1 MKKQY
6 VAPELTFHGNAAE
19 ITQIVGGTQ
28 RTDFA
33 FQNGV
38 QVSGGN
44 DLGSRDVNISG
55 TR

>member
-6 VAPELTFHGNAAE
+6 VAPELTVHGNAAE
-19 ITQIVGGTQ
+19 ITQIVGGAQ

-33 FQNGV
+33 FQNGQ

-44 DLGSRDVNISG
+44 DLGSRDVDVSNI
-55 TR
+55 R